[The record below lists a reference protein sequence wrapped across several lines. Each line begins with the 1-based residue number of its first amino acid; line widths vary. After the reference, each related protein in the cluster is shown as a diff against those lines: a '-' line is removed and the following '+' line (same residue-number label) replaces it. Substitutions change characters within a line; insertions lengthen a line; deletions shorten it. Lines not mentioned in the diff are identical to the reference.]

1 MLTSNV
7 GVRKEFEVIARPQKV
22 VELEDESQLGDDDW
36 EDLEYEL
43 RGDDDGSRSSYA
55 AILSH
60 SPG

>member
-1 MLTSNV
+1 M
-7 GVRKEFEVIARPQKV
+7 IARPQRV